1 MDFFV
6 ESKLQI
12 VFASARPY
20 LSCMRRSLAGLLV
33 TSVLAVNLSAVA
45 ASGSLL
51 KVLPEFLD
59 LKGRN
64 SLSPSLYER
73 DVYQVTLR
81 EHPERRSGIRFYIQW
96 KAKEPAWESLQ
107 ARVELR
113 GVPEGKLPRRVVL
126 ERPVPNPGGAFSHW
140 TEITLNGQEYQQFG
154 TVTAWRV
161 TLWQG
166 QTLIGQQQSFLW

>member
-1 MDFFV
+1 V
-6 ESKLQI
+6 LGR
-12 VFASARPY
+12 AAAY
-20 LSCMRRSLAGLLV
+20 LIRVRHFPTGLLI
-33 TSVLAVNLSAVA
+33 TGVLAANLSAVA
-45 ASGSLL
+45 ATGSLI

-96 KAKEPAWESLQ
+96 KSKEPLWEPLL

-113 GVPEGKLPRRVVL
+113 GIAEGKMPRQAVL
-126 ERPVPNPGGAFSHW
+126 ERSVPNPGGPLSHW
-140 TEITLNGQEYQQFG
+140 TDLTLTGDAYKKFG
-154 TVTAWRV
+154 AVTAWRV
-161 TLWQG
+161 TIWEG
-166 QTLIGQQQSFLW
+166 QTLIGQEQSFLW